1 MHILKVL
8 QKQSRLF
15 LPYVLLLGII
25 NSVVYSGLLAFVNYA
40 VKGASIPFVKG
51 NDYLLYISLV
61 VASLLCTKIFQ
72 TYMVKLTHKLLLHYE
87 LSILQQVRQATYQA
101 FEKLGAERIYTAIGD
116 VRILAYIPEVLVAVV
131 NSSVIILCAL
141 GYLCW
146 VSPVGGLSVLGLM
159 AVLLSVYMIRN
170 ARIEKDL
177 NRVRDMQNDY
187 HTYLRDL
194 VYGFK
199 EIKMSS
205 TRNDNI
211 YHRYIR
217 TNRLEGKELGS
228 RSAVKFL
235 DNELIG
241 TYSWYL
247 ALGVVIFALPQWLHL
262 SAIQTVP
269 FVVVILYLMGPLASL
284 VKIIPYYTN
293 VKIALERIDAIKA
306 AIDEAVPEQAT
317 TAALPETAFESIDFI
332 DVTFGYF
339 DSKDQLVFKT
349 GPFNLS
355 IRKGETIFITGG
367 NGSGKST
374 FINLLTGLYRPL
386 EGAICFNGHTITAEN
401 YTAYSDRISAIFT
414 HAYLFNENYDGFD
427 LSSNNARLVALIE
440 KMRLQAVIRLGTD
453 RNFIDTG
460 LSKGQQKR
468 LALIYAMMED
478 REVLVLDEWAAE
490 QDPAFRAYFYKHL
503 IPEMQQKGKTIIAV
517 THDDAYFNHAGRMLR
532 FDYGKIVEDRRLF
545 HQDNTSFSLD
555 LIANVYEQ

>member
-15 LPYVLLLGII
+15 LPYILLLGVI
-25 NSVVYSGLLAFVNYA
+25 NSIVYSGLLAFVNYA
-40 VKGASIPFVKG
+40 VKGASIPFIKG

-61 VASLLCTKIFQ
+61 AASLLCTKIFQ
-72 TYMVKLTHKLLLHYE
+72 TYMVKLTHNLLLHYE
-87 LSILQQVRQATYQA
+87 LSILQQVRHATFQA

-146 VSPVGGLSVLGLM
+146 VSPLGGVAVLGLM

-177 NRVRDMQNDY
+177 NKVRDMQHDY

-205 TRNDNI
+205 TRNENI
-211 YHRYIR
+211 YQQYIR
-217 TNRLEGKELGS
+217 ENRLEGKELGS
-228 RSAVKFL
+228 RSAVRYL

-247 ALGVVIFALPQWLHL
+247 ALGVVIFALPQVLHL
-262 SAIQTVP
+262 SALQTVP

-293 VKIALERIDAIKA
+293 VKIALERIDAVKA
-306 AIDEAVPEQAT
+306 AIDEVVEEPASMVT
-317 TAALPETAFESIDFI
+317 LPDTRFESIDFI

-339 DSKDQLVFKT
+339 DAKDQLVFKT
-349 GPFNLS
+349 GPFNLR

-401 YTAYSDRISAIFT
+401 YAAYSDRISAIFT

-427 LSSNNARLVALIE
+427 LSSSNARLAALIE
-440 KMRLQAVIRLGTD
+440 KMRLQAVIKLGTG

-532 FDYGKIVEDRRLF
+532 FDYGKIVEDRHLF
-545 HQDNTSFSLD
+545 HEDSTTFSLD